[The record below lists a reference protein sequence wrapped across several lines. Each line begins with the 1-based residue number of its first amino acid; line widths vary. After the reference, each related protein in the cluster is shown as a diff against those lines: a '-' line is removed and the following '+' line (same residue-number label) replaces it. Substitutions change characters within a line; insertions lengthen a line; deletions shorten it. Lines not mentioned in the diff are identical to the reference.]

1 MKYIIAES
9 RLEENI
15 LYYIKR
21 FLMLMILIRLIH
33 SNMMMKPAKSGKM
46 KIELYFTLAIIMEKM
61 MDVFIGMRVI
71 TLAQLVLL
79 VKSAHWLVLNLNIK
93 VN

>member
-1 MKYIIAES
+1 
-9 RLEENI
+9 
-15 LYYIKR
+15 
-21 FLMLMILIRLIH
+21 MILIRLIH
-33 SNMMMKPAKSGKM
+33 FNMMMKPAKSGKM

-71 TLAQLVLL
+71 TLAQIVLL